1 MHNPENPED
10 PTSEAAASLA
20 ASPALAVIDA
30 LSGARSLGL
39 PDALGSR
46 GSVWHRPPERRKAP
60 GEKVSRSDVKKRNK
74 RKAARA
80 ARKKGR

>member
-1 MHNPENPED
+1 MHNPEPEN
-10 PTSEAAASLA
+10 TSEAAAAFA

-46 GSVWHRPPERRKAP
+46 GAVWHRPPQRQKAL
-60 GEKVSRSDVKKRNK
+60 GEKVSRSDAKKRQK